1 MTSFILRRIL
11 TMPRKKVRRN
21 KNKQATAEFKTK
33 SAWQKHKLRPGS
45 KRYNKMIKN
54 RFGLG
59 RNAYFDSLSDSE
71 KQERRHLESQS
82 DTAAKTYLEFS
93 QRQRDYRKA
102 VDKLYQDP
110 NFRQANQEERVQMM
124 IEAQPSLASAM
135 TADKKSFDL
144 SMSLLAYE
152 DRENLINNGEFVVI
166 KAKQY
171 RDNYLS
177 AISSSGMPVNDSMKQ
192 AIRDVPDEDLEYFVN
207 ELLPPLPD
215 WYGMQGSTLQPAV
228 EFIGNLQRGVE
239 FYNANKGD
247 K

>member
-1 MTSFILRRIL
+1 
-11 TMPRKKVRRN
+11 MPRKKVKRN
-21 KNKQATAEFKTK
+21 KNKQATTEFKTK
-33 SAWQKHKLRPGS
+33 EAWQKHKLRPGS
-45 KRYNKMIKN
+45 QRYNKMIKN

-59 RNAYFDSLSDSE
+59 RNAYFESMTDSE

-82 DTAAKTYLEFS
+82 GTAAKTYLEFS

-110 NFRQANQEERVQMM
+110 DFRQANQEERIQMM

-135 TADKKSFDL
+135 TPDKKSFDL

-171 RDNYLS
+171 RDNYLA

-192 AIRDVPDEDLEYFVN
+192 ALRDVPNEDLEYFVN

-228 EFIGNLQRGVE
+228 EFIGNLQKAIE
-239 FYNANKGD
+239 FYKSNKGNN
-247 K
+247 

>member
-1 MTSFILRRIL
+1 MS
-11 TMPRKKVRRN
+11 RKKAKRN
-21 KNKQATAEFKTK
+21 KNKQSTAEFKTK
-33 SAWQKHKLRPGS
+33 AAWQKHKLRPGS
-45 KRYNKMIKN
+45 QRYNKMIKN

-59 RNAYFDSLSDSE
+59 RNAYFDSMTDSE

-93 QRQRDYRKA
+93 QRQSDYRKA
-102 VDKLYQDP
+102 LNELYQDP
-110 NFRQANQEERVQMM
+110 TFRQSNQEERVQMM

-135 TADKKSFDL
+135 TSDKKSFDL

-152 DRENLINNGEFVVI
+152 DRESLINNGEFVVI

-171 RDNYLS
+171 RDNYLA
-177 AISSSGMPVNDSMKQ
+177 AISSSGMPVNESMKQ

-239 FYNANKGD
+239 FYNANKGG

>member
-1 MTSFILRRIL
+1 
-11 TMPRKKVRRN
+11 MPRKKVRRN

-33 SAWQKHKLRPGS
+33 AAWQKHKLRPGS

-102 VDKLYQDP
+102 VDKLYQDTT
-110 NFRQANQEERVQMM
+110 FRQANQEERVQMM

-152 DRENLINNGEFVVI
+152 DRENLINNGEFAVI

-239 FYNANKGD
+239 FYNANKGG

>member
-1 MTSFILRRIL
+1 
-11 TMPRKKVRRN
+11 MPRKKVRRN

-33 SAWQKHKLRPGS
+33 AAWQKHKLRPGS

-102 VDKLYQDP
+102 VDKLYQDTT
-110 NFRQANQEERVQMM
+110 FRQANQEERVQMM

-171 RDNYLS
+171 RDNYLA

-239 FYNANKGD
+239 FYNINKGG

>member
-1 MTSFILRRIL
+1 MS
-11 TMPRKKVRRN
+11 RKKVKRN
-21 KNKQATAEFKTK
+21 KNKQATTEFKTK
-33 SAWQKHKLRPGS
+33 SAWQKYKLRPGS
-45 KRYNKMIKN
+45 QRYNKMIKN

-82 DTAAKTYLEFS
+82 GTAAKSYIEFS

-102 VDKLYQDP
+102 VDKLYQNP
-110 NFRQANQEERVQMM
+110 EFRQANQEERIQMM

-152 DRENLINNGEFVVI
+152 DRENLINNGEFAVI

-171 RDNYLS
+171 RDNYLA

-192 AIRDVPDEDLEYFVN
+192 ALRDVPDEDLEYFVN

-239 FYNANKGD
+239 FYKSQKESN
-247 K
+247 

>member
-1 MTSFILRRIL
+1 
-11 TMPRKKVRRN
+11 MPRKKVKRN

-33 SAWQKHKLRPGS
+33 EAWQKHKLRPGS
-45 KRYNKMIKN
+45 HRYNKMIKN

-59 RNAYFDSLSDSE
+59 RNAYFESMTDSE

-82 DTAAKTYLEFS
+82 GTAAKTYLEFS

-110 NFRQANQEERVQMM
+110 DFRQANQEERIQMM

-135 TADKKSFDL
+135 TPDKKSFDL

-152 DRENLINNGEFVVI
+152 DRENLINKGEFVVI

-171 RDNYLS
+171 RDNYLA

-192 AIRDVPDEDLEYFVN
+192 ALRDVPNEDLEYFVN

-228 EFIGNLQRGVE
+228 EFIGNLQKAIE
-239 FYNANKGD
+239 FYKSNKGNN
-247 K
+247 

>member
-1 MTSFILRRIL
+1 
-11 TMPRKKVRRN
+11 MPRKKVRRN

-33 SAWQKHKLRPGS
+33 AAWQKHKLRPGS

-102 VDKLYQDP
+102 VDKLYQDTT
-110 NFRQANQEERVQMM
+110 FRQANQEERVQMM

-171 RDNYLS
+171 RDNYLA

-239 FYNANKGD
+239 FYNANKGG

>member
-1 MTSFILRRIL
+1 
-11 TMPRKKVRRN
+11 MPRSKVKKSN
-21 KNKQATAEFKTK
+21 KKHVVLEFKTK
-33 SAWQKHKLRPGS
+33 EVWKKHKLRHGS
-45 KRYNKMIKN
+45 QRYNKMIKN

-59 RNAYFDSLSDSE
+59 RNAYFDSLTDSE

-82 DTAAKTYLEFS
+82 GTAAKTYLEFS
-93 QRQRDYRKA
+93 QRQSDYRKA
-102 VDKLYQDP
+102 LNELYQDTT
-110 NFRQANQEERVQMM
+110 FRQANQEERVQMM

-152 DRENLINNGEFVVI
+152 DREHVINNGEFVVI

-171 RDNYLS
+171 RDNYLA

-239 FYNANKGD
+239 FYNANKGN

>member
-11 TMPRKKVRRN
+11 TMSRKKVKRN

-33 SAWQKHKLRPGS
+33 AAWQKHKLRPGS
-45 KRYNKMIKN
+45 QRYNKMIKN

-59 RNAYFDSLSDSE
+59 RNAYFDSLTDSE

-82 DTAAKTYLEFS
+82 GTAAKTYLEFS
-93 QRQRDYRKA
+93 QRQSDYRKA
-102 VDKLYQDP
+102 LNELYQDP
-110 NFRQANQEERVQMM
+110 DFRQANQEERVQMM

-171 RDNYLS
+171 RDNYLA

-239 FYNANKGD
+239 FYNANKGN